1 MPIKMI
7 ASIAVGGAA
16 GAVARYA
23 VMGIVGKWL
32 GTGFPYATL
41 AVNVAGCFVMG
52 ALVEIFALVWSANPE
67 IRALLTVG
75 FLGGFTTF
83 SAFALDV
90 YVLLEH
96 GRPGFAALYIAA
108 SVFLSV
114 FAFFGGLYLF
124 RHILP

>member
-1 MPIKMI
+1 MPMKMI

-16 GAVARYA
+16 VAVARYA
-23 VMGIVGKWL
+23 VMGVVGKWL

-52 ALVEIFALVWSANPE
+52 ALVEIFALVWSASPE

-83 SAFALDV
+83 SAFSLDI
-90 YVLLEH
+90 YLLFEH
-96 GRPGFAALYIAA
+96 GRPGVAALYVAA
-108 SVFLSV
+108 SVLLSV

>member
-1 MPIKMI
+1 MPMKMI
-7 ASIAVGGAA
+7 ASIAVGCAA

-23 VMGIVGKWL
+23 VMGVVGKWL

-52 ALVEIFALVWSANPE
+52 ALVEIFALVLSASPE

-83 SAFALDV
+83 SAFSLDI
-90 YVLLEH
+90 YLLFEH
-96 GRPGFAALYIAA
+96 GRPGVAALYVAA
-108 SVFLSV
+108 SVLLSV